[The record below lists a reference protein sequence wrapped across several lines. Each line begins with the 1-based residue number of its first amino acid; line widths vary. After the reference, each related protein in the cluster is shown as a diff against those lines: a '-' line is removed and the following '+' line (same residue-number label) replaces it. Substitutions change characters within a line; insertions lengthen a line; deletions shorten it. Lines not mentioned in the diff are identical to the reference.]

1 MKARR
6 YIMGFLLLL
15 TLVACARYEPV
26 KAVYLELQDPLI
38 RQRYGGEMGALADE
52 LKSAGV
58 TLLIAPVLTDATAFY
73 PSDILPQRWEYGT
86 QLLAFRHELRRRKI
100 AFAAAVPFF
109 RDNYTHRAEPALR
122 AVNDYGAVPAAALCP
137 SNQEYRDY
145 KKRAVSEIMLILQ
158 PDALFLNNFY
168 FPAEITQLCQTGSRG
183 NIRTSCFCN
192 NCLQQFSDYA
202 DIDFPVTE
210 TTADAAE
217 TINKHFARE
226 WALWR
231 SNLLTSY
238 LENISTEVRRY
249 NSHCQIMLNVIPLP
263 GQESDEARRRIFG
276 LDYKTLAPFVDVF
289 VLNSCSSES
298 TDNNNPMLRDIRE
311 LQALGEKTL
320 PLFEV
325 RSFLRPGEEVFLSE
339 LQQFRGNL
347 LVSDWGQLLNNR
359 RFLNV
364 FKTEL

>member
-1 MKARR
+1 MKAQR
-6 YIMGFLLLL
+6 YITGFLLLL
-15 TLVACARYEPV
+15 TLVACVRYEPI

-58 TLLIAPVLTDATAFY
+58 TLLIAPVLKDATAFY
-73 PSDILPQRWEYGT
+73 PSDILPRRWEYGT
-86 QLLAFRHELRRRKI
+86 QLLAFRYELRRRNI
-100 AFAAAVPFF
+100 AFGAAVPFF
-109 RDNYTHRAEPALR
+109 RDNYTHRAEPIMR

-137 SNQEYRDY
+137 SNKEYRDY

-158 PDALFLNNFY
+158 PDALFLNDFY
-168 FPAEITQLCQTGSRG
+168 FPAEISQLCQAGNRN
-183 NIRTSCFCN
+183 NIRTSCFCS

-202 DIDFPVTE
+202 GVDFSGTE
-210 TTADAAE
+210 TTADAAG
-217 TINKHFARE
+217 TINKHYARE

-238 LENISTEVRRY
+238 LENISTEVHRY

-263 GQESDEARRRIFG
+263 DWESDEDRRRIFG
-276 LDYKTLAPFVDVF
+276 LDYKTLSPFVDVF
-289 VLNSCSSES
+289 VLNSCSSQGN
-298 TDNNNPMLRDIRE
+298 DNNNPMLQDMRE

-320 PLFEV
+320 PLFDV
-325 RSFLRPGEEVFLSE
+325 RSYLRPGEEVFLSD
-339 LQQFRGNL
+339 LQHFRGNL

-359 RFLNV
+359 RFMNV